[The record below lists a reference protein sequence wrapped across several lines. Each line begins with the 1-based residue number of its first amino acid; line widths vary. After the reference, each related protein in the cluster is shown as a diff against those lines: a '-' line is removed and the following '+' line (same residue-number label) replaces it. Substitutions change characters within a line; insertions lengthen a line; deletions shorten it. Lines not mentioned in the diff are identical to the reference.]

1 MDVRTLMAI
10 AAETEE
16 HEHLDP
22 RAVEIYLWRF
32 EQLSEAGYG
41 DALAHQLAENTEVDL
56 HTACSLLS
64 RGCPE
69 PTAFAILS

>member
-10 AAETEE
+10 AAEDQE

-32 EQLSEAGYG
+32 EQLRDAGFG

-56 HTACSLLS
+56 HIACNLLS

-69 PTAFAILS
+69 RTAFEILS